1 MDKATCPP
9 KGLWTP
15 GITTL
20 TVFTV
25 EPLEAFD
32 PDSYIY
38 SMEAVN
44 EFILVL
50 SKFCGSGCCSMFAA
64 ML

>member
-1 MDKATCPP
+1 VST
-9 KGLWTP
+9 
-15 GITTL
+15 I
-20 TVFTV
+20 FTV

-32 PDSYIY
+32 PDSYID
-38 SMEAVN
+38 SMDAVN

-50 SKFCGSGCCSMFAA
+50 SKFYEFGCCSMFVA

>member
-1 MDKATCPP
+1 M
-9 KGLWTP
+9 
-15 GITTL
+15 
-20 TVFTV
+20 VFIV
-25 EPLEAFD
+25 EPLDAFD

-38 SMEAVN
+38 SIEAVN

-50 SKFCGSGCCSMFAA
+50 SKFCGSGCCSMFVA

>member
-1 MDKATCPP
+1 VS
-9 KGLWTP
+9 
-15 GITTL
+15 
-20 TVFTV
+20 TVFIV
-25 EPLEAFD
+25 EPLDAFN

-38 SMEAVN
+38 SMEAVK

-50 SKFCGSGCCSMFAA
+50 SKFCGSGCCSIFAA

>member
-1 MDKATCPP
+1 M
-9 KGLWTP
+9 
-15 GITTL
+15 
-20 TVFTV
+20 VFTV
-25 EPLEAFD
+25 EPLDAFD
-32 PDSYIY
+32 HDFYIY

-50 SKFCGSGCCSMFAA
+50 SKFYGSGCCTMFAT